1 LKNSEREGKLN
12 NQKNKGDLMKKKR
25 VFVLC
30 ILFVVG
36 LMMVCG
42 TAIAAEKVAKAKPV
56 KIGVLFIAS
65 GPMGGY
71 GKHGFQSVQM
81 AIDEI
86 NASGGILGRK
96 VEAIFEDTKLKADV
110 ATEIVKRFIEK
121 DKVDFIIGP
130 TSSGIAVPVAKLA
143 NEKKKILIL
152 TQAAANSMTDTG
164 FGRYQ
169 FATLSNAMMHSRSG
183 AYYMASKPYKRWM
196 VIGPNYN
203 YGHESW
209 AAFRDKLKELRP
221 DAEFVGEAW
230 PKLTEK
236 EFKPFIDKIIEAKPD
251 AVWSPLWGMDAVNF
265 IKQAKAHQLFDK
277 IAFAFPDGAALETLV
292 PLGKEM
298 PNGVFVA
305 ARYFFLTPDTTMNKN
320 FVKTYQDRFK
330 ELPDYMAIETYA
342 GVYFIKAAVER
353 AGTLNA
359 DKIVAAVEREPL
371 AWETP
376 EGWKI
381 MRKEDH
387 AVVEDVVW
395 GETAYSDTYGF
406 AILKNM
412 QAIQAEEICRT
423 PEELKAVQD
432 NFAKRVKAGK

>member
-1 LKNSEREGKLN
+1 MV
-12 NQKNKGDLMKKKR
+12 QKKS
-25 VFVLC
+25 FVVCVL
-30 ILFVVG
+30 LFVSLV
-36 LMMVCG
+36 LICG
-42 TAIAAEKVAKAKPV
+42 TAIAAEKAAKTKPI
-56 KIGVLFIAS
+56 KLGVLFISS

-96 VEAIFEDTKLKADV
+96 VEAIFEDTKLKPDV

-130 TSSGIAVPVAKLA
+130 TSSGVAVPVAKLA
-143 NEKKKILIL
+143 NEKKKILVL

-209 AAFRDKLKELRP
+209 AAFRDKLKELKP
-221 DAEFVGEAW
+221 DVEFVGEAW

-265 IKQAKAHQLFDK
+265 IKQAKASQLFDK

-305 ARYFFLTPDTTMNKN
+305 ARYFFLTPDTAMNKK
-320 FVKTYQDRFK
+320 FVKTYQERFK

-359 DKIVAAVEREPL
+359 DKIVAAVEKEPL

-395 GETAYSDTYGF
+395 GETAFSDKYGF

-412 QAIQAEEICRT
+412 QAIQGEEICRT
-423 PEELKAVQD
+423 PDELKAVRD
-432 NFAKRVKAGK
+432 NFEKKAKAGK

>member
-1 LKNSEREGKLN
+1 MVE
-12 NQKNKGDLMKKKR
+12 KKALAVL
-25 VFVLC
+25 VFV
-30 ILFVVG
+30 VVG
-36 LMMVCG
+36 LSLVCG
-42 TAIAAEKVAKAKPV
+42 NAFAAEGVAKTKPI
-56 KIGVLFIAS
+56 KIGVLFISS

-86 NASGGILGRK
+86 NAGGGILGRR

-130 TSSGIAVPVAKLA
+130 TSSGVAVPVAKLA
-143 NEKKKILIL
+143 NEKKKILVL
-152 TQAAANSMTDTG
+152 TQAAANSMTDSE

-209 AAFRDKLKELRP
+209 AAFKDKLKELRP
-221 DAEFVGEAW
+221 DVEFVGEAW

-236 EFKPFIDKIIEAKPD
+236 EFKPFIEKIVETKPD

-265 IKQAKAHQLFDK
+265 IRQAQAYQIFDK

-298 PNGVFVA
+298 PNGIFVA
-305 ARYFFLTPDTTMNKN
+305 ARYFFLTPDTALNRK
-320 FVKTYQDRFK
+320 FVKTYQERFK
-330 ELPDYMAIETYA
+330 ELPDYMAVETYA

-353 AGTLNA
+353 AGTFNS
-359 DKIVAAVEREPL
+359 DKIVAAVEKEPL

-395 GETAYSDTYGF
+395 GETAYSEKYGF
-406 AILKNM
+406 AIMKNM

-423 PEELKAVQD
+423 PDELKAVQE
-432 NFAKRVKAGK
+432 NFVKKVKAGK

>member
-1 LKNSEREGKLN
+1 
-12 NQKNKGDLMKKKR
+12 MKKNR
-25 VFVLC
+25 IFVSS

-36 LMMVCG
+36 FMMICG
-42 TAIAAEKVAKAKPV
+42 MAIAAEKVAKAKPI

-81 AIDEI
+81 ALDEI

-143 NEKKKILIL
+143 NEKKKILVL
-152 TQAAANSMTDTG
+152 TQAAANSMTDAG

-221 DAEFVGEAW
+221 DVEFVGEAW

-265 IKQAKAHQLFDK
+265 IKQAKAHQLFEQ

-305 ARYFFLTPDTTMNKN
+305 ARYFFLTPDTAMNKK

-395 GETAYSDTYGF
+395 GETAYSDKYGF
-406 AILKNM
+406 ATLKNM

-432 NFAKRVKAGK
+432 NFAKRVQAGK

>member
-1 LKNSEREGKLN
+1 
-12 NQKNKGDLMKKKR
+12 MAKKM
-25 VFVLC
+25 VFVSC
-30 ILFVVG
+30 VLFIVG

-42 TAIAAEKVAKAKPV
+42 TSIAAEKAAKAKPI
-56 KIGVLFIAS
+56 KLGVLFISS

-86 NASGGILGRK
+86 NAGGGILGRK
-96 VEAIFEDTKLKADV
+96 VEAIFEDTKLKPDV

-130 TSSGIAVPVAKLA
+130 TSSGVAVPVAKLA
-143 NEKKKILIL
+143 NEKKKILVL

-209 AAFRDKLKELRP
+209 AAFKDKLKELKP
-221 DAEFVGEAW
+221 DVEFVGEAW

-265 IKQAKAHQLFDK
+265 IKQAKASQLFDK

-298 PNGVFVA
+298 PNGIFVA
-305 ARYFFLTPDTTMNKN
+305 ARYFFLTPDTAMNKK
-320 FVKTYQDRFK
+320 FVKTYQERFK

-353 AGTLNA
+353 AGTLNT
-359 DKIVAAVEREPL
+359 DKIVAAVEKEPL

-395 GETAYSDTYGF
+395 GETSFSDKYGF

-412 QAIQAEEICRT
+412 QAIQGEEICRT
-423 PEELKAVQD
+423 PEELKAVRD
-432 NFAKRVKAGK
+432 NFEKKMKAGK